1 MKILEKIFF
10 KTNTTARDVK
20 ETFGPLLLG
29 KGYELNMFFENHE
42 RHIMYKKENV
52 EFDFWWENGQ
62 RPALFLKRNGEYL
75 KTNVYQ
81 TIVDKYAPKNFSVGQ
96 TSFFINS
103 KMSKDKYYD
112 EHLLFVTE
120 YIKSI

>member
-1 MKILEKIFF
+1 MSIFEKIFF
-10 KTNTTARDVK
+10 SINTTSRDIK
-20 ETFGPLLLG
+20 ETFSPLLLG
-29 KGYELNMFFENHE
+29 LGYELNMFFENSE
-42 RHIMYKKENV
+42 RHVVYTQGDI
-52 EFDFWWENGQ
+52 EFDFLWENGQ

-75 KTNVYQ
+75 KTDVYQ
-81 TIVDKYAPKNFSVGQ
+81 KIVDKYAPKNFSVGQ
-96 TSFFINS
+96 TSFYINS